1 MPSLTGVRGDIADLR
16 RYTSTRSSNQIFC
29 TLLGQGRC
37 HMDVNADGEDTL
49 SERAEVH
56 FLAALV
62 DEIMRK
68 MMVAGVLSQADL
80 NEVEQAAAKRVG
92 SVPRAW

>member
-1 MPSLTGVRGDIADLR
+1 
-16 RYTSTRSSNQIFC
+16 
-29 TLLGQGRC
+29 
-37 HMDVNADGEDTL
+37 MDVNADGEDTV

-62 DEIMRK
+62 DELMRK

-92 SVPRAW
+92 TLPRAW